1 MAIIKE
7 TELYIPIKQFLE
19 EQGYQVRGEV
29 NGCDIVAVKI
39 DEEPIIIELKKTFS
53 LDLVLQG
60 VNRLHLSNNVY
71 LAIERPK
78 KNSKRWT
85 SIKQL
90 CRRLGV
96 GLVTVRFSNDQPL
109 VDVVCSCDGVG
120 HRTNRKLKDRLLDE
134 FHRRSGDHN
143 VGGSTKIPLITAY
156 REEALMCA
164 MYIKE
169 TGPSKASDIRD
180 ATKISK
186 ARNIL
191 YDNHYRWFTNTA
203 RGIYDITPEG
213 ERALTQYVYVI
224 QSENDNEEE

>member
-1 MAIIKE
+1 MAIRKE

-39 DEEPIIIELKKTFS
+39 DEEPIIIELKKSFS

-60 VNRLHLSNNVY
+60 VNRLQLSNNVY
-71 LAIERPK
+71 LAIERPR

-96 GLVTVRFSNDQPL
+96 GLLTVHFSNNQSL
-109 VDVVCSCDGVG
+109 VDVVCHCDGFG

-143 VGGSTKIPLITAY
+143 IGGSTRVPLITAY
-156 REEALMCA
+156 REEALSCA
-164 MYIKE
+164 IYIKE
-169 TGPSKASDIRD
+169 TGPSKASHIRD
-180 ATKISK
+180 ATNIPK

-191 YDNHYRWFTNTA
+191 NDNHYRWFTSTA

-213 ERALTQYVYVI
+213 EKALTEYANII